1 MLLLLGH
8 SLLVVVELLLYF
20 VHILLESNDSD
31 LVGLVADLQLLI
43 VLRHL
48 LVLQLQMLSIQL
60 HLLYF
65 ILLTRLCD
73 DKLFL
78 LSEYLIELFLI
89 FVIQGGLLFY
99 QAVNLLLV
107 RDRLSHVVLCLLCLG
122 LDGIRECLFVGGLD
136 LLFHL
141 VLHFCLQLDLD
152 L

>member
-1 MLLLLGH
+1 MLLLLDH

-20 VHILLESNDSD
+20 VDIFLQSNDID
-31 LVGLVADLQLLI
+31 LVGLGADLQLLI
-43 VLRHL
+43 VFRHL
-48 LVLQLQMLSIQL
+48 FVLQLQMLSIQL

-89 FVIQGGLLFY
+89 LVIQGSLLFD
-99 QAVNLLLV
+99 QTVDLLLV
-107 RDRLSHVVLCLLCLG
+107 RDGLSHVVLCLLCLR
-122 LDGIRECLFVGGLD
+122 LNGIREGLFVGGLD

-141 VLHFCLQLDLD
+141 VLHFGLQLDFD